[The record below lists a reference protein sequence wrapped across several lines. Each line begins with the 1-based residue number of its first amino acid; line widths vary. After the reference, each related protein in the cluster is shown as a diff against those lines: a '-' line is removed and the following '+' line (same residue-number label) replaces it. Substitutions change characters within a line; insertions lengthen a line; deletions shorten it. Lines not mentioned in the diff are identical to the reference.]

1 MKLIINTS
9 NIVVGGGI
17 QVSLSF
23 IEELR
28 KFKGNEYHLFLSQAV
43 ARQIEENEYPDNF
56 KFYHFNCSPASI
68 AKGYK
73 IRQRLNYLEN
83 KIKPDLVFT
92 VFGPA
97 YWKPKSIHVSGFA
110 NGWCYNPNSIAFR
123 CLSLKRRINS
133 RLSRIIKNHKIKKA
147 DFLIVETEDA
157 KYKINKFLHIPT
169 SEIFVVGNTYHPVYA
184 KYRNKL
190 ENGENLVD
198 KTFRLLVLSAFYPH
212 KNLEIINNVIPLLKE
227 KSEKKFTFYLTI
239 KEEDFKNNFSKSE
252 YIINLGPQKIENCPE
267 LYNKSDALFLP
278 TLLETFSA
286 NYPEAM
292 IMRKPILTSD
302 LDFAKDICRDA
313 ALYFDPLNPEDIA
326 NKIIQLTEDKELYT
340 SLVENGKK
348 QILDFET
355 SESRAEKYMS
365 LFAEIIS
372 IGIGL

>member
-1 MKLIINTS
+1 MKLIINAS
-9 NIVVGGGI
+9 NIVVGGGV

-43 ARQIEENEYPDNF
+43 TGQIEENEYPDNF

-68 AKGYK
+68 AKGHK
-73 IRQRLNYLEN
+73 IRQRLNKLEN

-97 YWKPKSIHVSGFA
+97 YWNPKSTHVSGFA
-110 NGWCYNPNSIAFR
+110 DGWCYNPNSLAFQQ
-123 CLSLKRRINS
+123 LSAKQKLRNKLIVTR
-133 RLSRIIKNHKIKKA
+133 KNHEIKKA
-147 DFLIVETEDA
+147 DFLIVETENA

-169 SEIFVVGNTYHPVYA
+169 SEIFVVSNTYHPVYDE
-184 KYRNKL
+184 YRNNL
-190 ENGENLVD
+190 EDRKNSIDE
-198 KTFRLLVLSAFYPH
+198 TFRLLVLSAFYPH

-239 KEEDFKNNFSKSE
+239 KEEDFKNNFSKSG
-252 YIINLGPQKIENCPE
+252 YIINFGPQNIENCPE

-326 NKIIQLTEDKELYT
+326 NKIIQLTEDKELYI
-340 SLVENGKK
+340 SLVDNGKK
-348 QILDFET
+348 QVLDFET
-355 SESRAEKYMS
+355 SESRAKKYMN
-365 LFAEIIS
+365 LFSKIVNKQS
-372 IGIGL
+372 